1 MGSLSQAGLLIYTR
15 VVFRPNQ
22 PCVMG
27 IIWSESRVPK
37 GRENSGHFGTADFL
51 QRFSRET
58 FFEINCCPEFSGI
71 FPEVSRRVPISPE
84 KIGTEH
90 KKAAP
95 VIGTASVFS
104 GEGCQ
109 TPRVSARL
117 FTSHF
122 TRSTTDWGES
132 GTALPRCCRIQG
144 IRVSSAAAG
153 ISRMHEPSSC
163 G

>member
-1 MGSLSQAGLLIYTR
+1 MGSLSQAGFLIYTCFL
-15 VVFRPNQ
+15 FRLIL
-22 PCVMG
+22 PCFMG
-27 IIWSESRVPK
+27 ESGPESRVPK

-51 QRFSRET
+51 HTFSRET

-71 FPEVSRRVPISPE
+71 FPEVSRRVPISAE

-104 GEGCQ
+104 GGGCQ
-109 TPRVSARL
+109 TPRVSARF

-132 GTALPRCCRIQG
+132 GTAKAKGLIGADTNCICPL
-144 IRVSSAAAG
+144 
-153 ISRMHEPSSC
+153 RMEAC
-163 G
+163 LWRQF

>member
-51 QRFSRET
+51 HTFSRET

-71 FPEVSRRVPISPE
+71 FPEVSRRVPISAE

-90 KKAAP
+90 KK
-95 VIGTASVFS
+95 SRS
-104 GEGCQ
+104 GYRNGFGVQGFCQ
-109 TPRVSARL
+109 TPRVSARF

-132 GTALPRCCRIQG
+132 GTALPRCSRIHG

-153 ISRMHEPSSC
+153 ISRMHEPSS
-163 G
+163 

>member
-37 GRENSGHFGTADFL
+37 GRENPGHFGTADFL
-51 QRFSRET
+51 HTFSRET

-90 KKAAP
+90 KK
-95 VIGTASVFS
+95 IRS
-104 GEGCQ
+104 GYRNGFGVQ
-109 TPRVSARL
+109 
-117 FTSHF
+117 
-122 TRSTTDWGES
+122 WGGLS
-132 GTALPRCCRIQG
+132 DAQG
-144 IRVSSAAAG
+144 IGKVLHFAFHPIRQFFSLCLEY
-153 ISRMHEPSSC
+153 MLK
-163 G
+163 

>member
-15 VVFRPNQ
+15 VYFRPEQ
-22 PCVMG
+22 SCVMG

-37 GRENSGHFGTADFL
+37 GREKSGHFGTADFL
-51 QRFSRET
+51 QMFSRET

-84 KIGTEH
+84 KIGTGH
-90 KKAAP
+90 KK
-95 VIGTASVFS
+95 SRS
-104 GEGCQ
+104 GYRNGFGSQGFCQ

-132 GTALPRCCRIQG
+132 GTALPRCSRIQG